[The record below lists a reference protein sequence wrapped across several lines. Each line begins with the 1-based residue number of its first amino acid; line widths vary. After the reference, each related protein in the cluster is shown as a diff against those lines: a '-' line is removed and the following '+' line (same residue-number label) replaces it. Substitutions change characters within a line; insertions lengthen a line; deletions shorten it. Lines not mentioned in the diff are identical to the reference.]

1 MSAMP
6 RFRRLKSL
14 AHNVAHSFLSP
25 LNHVDGEYVAAELFA
40 SARRVGASHVTIDFL
55 DASVEPAAVATPRLT
70 KSILATREDLPRRAD
85 FEDCDFQ
92 AISSLVL
99 DVEFHFDR
107 TRMSE
112 HAPGLELPSYDA
124 RVTLTDSRGASHISS
139 IREWWRY

>member
-1 MSAMP
+1 MP
-6 RFRRLKSL
+6 KFRRLKSL
-14 AHNVAHSFLSP
+14 AHNVAHSFLSS
-25 LNHVDGEYVAAELFA
+25 LNHVDGEYVATDIFE
-40 SARRVGASHVTIDFL
+40 SARRVGANRVTIDFL
-55 DASVEPAAVATPRLT
+55 NASVEPAAVATPRLT

-99 DVEFHFDR
+99 DIEFHFDR

-112 HAPGLELPSYDA
+112 HGLELPSYDA
-124 RVTLTDSRGASHISS
+124 RIALTDSRGASHISS